1 MMQRLFYSAGMRHG
15 AVMAVATLVAGALDY
30 LFNVVTGRLLLPA
43 EYGVLISVTAILQ
56 VMVHLTNV
64 IRNVTAHYTA
74 AMTARSDSQ
83 GHIGLFLRGLWR
95 WSWRW
100 GLVAMAV
107 MALLAWPL
115 AWLLQIPSN
124 WPLWAASLAL
134 LLLFLRPV
142 TDGALQGLQDFTT
155 LGAVAI
161 LQALLR
167 LAAAVWFIWWGWQ
180 ATGAILALPLA
191 SAGALLL
198 AWYRLRPQ
206 FTAVTATAVRQTVS
220 RQYSLQTL
228 AGLLAFAL
236 LINMDA
242 IVVKLAFSPEM
253 AGQYGPVVTL
263 GKMNLF
269 VPLALGMVLFPKAT
283 QRQAS
288 GRDPRPILLTALAA
302 TLLPGLALSTL
313 YFLEPAFLVQT
324 IFTDAYRDPG
334 LVLGLVGVATTLFA
348 GLNIWLNYALS
359 LDRPAFIYALVG
371 VALFQASA
379 MALFHGSLLAIALAM
394 VTAGLLGNLAGALTT
409 WFVVAKRDPVGY
421 T

>member
-1 MMQRLFYSAGMRHG
+1 MVA
-15 AVMAVATLVAGALDY
+15 ATLVAGALDY

-74 AMTARSDSQ
+74 ALTTRSDAA

-100 GLVAMAV
+100 GLVATAV
-107 MALLAWPL
+107 MALLASPL
-115 AWLLQIPSN
+115 ARLLQIPTN

-142 TDGALQGLQDFTT
+142 TDGALQGLQDFTA
-155 LGAVAI
+155 LGVVAI
-161 LQALLR
+161 LQAAVR
-167 LAAAVWFIWWGWQ
+167 LAVAVLLIWWGWQ
-180 ATGAILALPLA
+180 AAGAILALPLA

-206 FTAVTATAVRQTVS
+206 FTAVSGTAVRQPVS

-269 VPLALGMVLFPKAT
+269 IPLAMGMVLFPKAT

-288 GRDPRPILLTALAA
+288 GRDPRPILLAALAA
-302 TLLPGLALSTL
+302 TLLPGLLLSVV

-324 IFTDAYRDPG
+324 IFTDAYHDPG
-334 LVLGLVGVATTLFA
+334 LVLGLVGLATTLFA

-359 LDRPAFIYALVG
+359 LDQPAFVYALVG
-371 VALFQASA
+371 VALFQAA
-379 MALFHGSLLAIALAM
+379 GMALFHNSLIAIALSM
-394 VTAGLLGNLAGALTT
+394 VAAGLLGNLAGVLTT
-409 WFVVAKRDPVGY
+409 WSIVAKADPVSY